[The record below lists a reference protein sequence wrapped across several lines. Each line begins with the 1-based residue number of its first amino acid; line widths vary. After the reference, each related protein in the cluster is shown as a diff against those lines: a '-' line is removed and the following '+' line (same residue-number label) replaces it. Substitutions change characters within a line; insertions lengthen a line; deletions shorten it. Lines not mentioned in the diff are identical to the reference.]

1 MQVDA
6 AKKRVKW
13 LQDRLEKVLLTAK
26 SYCHLY
32 NRSLLR
38 SKVQFPV
45 PVANLSLSMGKY
57 NMWVGNQTAR
67 DFFWFYFSSVF
78 L

>member
-1 MQVDA
+1 MQIHSLHMLLLFYYYHMQVDA

-32 NRSLLR
+32 NRSLLK
-38 SKVQFPV
+38 SKVKV
-45 PVANLSLSMGKY
+45 Y
-57 NMWVGNQTAR
+57 N
-67 DFFWFYFSSVF
+67 DSS
-78 L
+78 